1 MVRSAIRLIRQRGIA
16 AVSFA
21 DVLADSGAPR
31 GSIYHHFPGGKSQL
45 VEEATRSAAE
55 QLSAGV
61 ARMLDAPDTP
71 SALRALAGLWRRGL
85 EAGDHAV
92 GCPIV
97 AAALGTE
104 RAARDVAGTAFGTW
118 CDLIADKLV
127 ADGADRHR
135 AQSVAVLVVSA
146 LEGALV
152 LAQARR
158 TSEPL
163 DVVVEELGALCRS
176 VIDRHRRWRLPPVPP
191 RDAAVRNRAAERPK
205 NA

>member
-1 MVRSAIRLIRQRGIA
+1 MAREQDPAGPRAAMIRSAIRLIRRRGIA

-55 QLSAGV
+55 QLNTRV
-61 ARMLDAPDTP
+61 ARVLGASDAPG
-71 SALRALAGLWRRGL
+71 ALRAMADLWRRGL
-85 EAGDHAV
+85 EAGDHTV

-104 RAARDVAGTAFGTW
+104 RTARDIAGETFETW
-118 CDLIADKLV
+118 CGLIADKLV
-127 ADGADRHR
+127 ADGADPRR
-135 AQSVAVLVVSA
+135 ARSVAVLVVGA

-152 LAQARR
+152 FAQAQR
-158 TSEPL
+158 SSAPL
-163 DVVVEELGALCRS
+163 DTVVDELSALCRS
-176 VIDRHRRWRLPPVPP
+176 VIGATRR
-191 RDAAVRNRAAERPK
+191 A
-205 NA
+205 